1 MTELE
6 KMLSGEMYFPSD
18 KTLTMMRVA
27 CRQQLDVLN
36 RTCQSEHKARTQLLK
51 KLFGGAKVL
60 ASDKKFVILGTA
72 KR

>member
-1 MTELE
+1 MFTD
-6 KMLSGEMYFPSD
+6 S
-18 KTLTMMRVA
+18 R
-27 CRQQLDVLN
+27 DVLIKSGHLVVVGN
-36 RTCQSEHKARTQLLK
+36 RHLDYHIKLK